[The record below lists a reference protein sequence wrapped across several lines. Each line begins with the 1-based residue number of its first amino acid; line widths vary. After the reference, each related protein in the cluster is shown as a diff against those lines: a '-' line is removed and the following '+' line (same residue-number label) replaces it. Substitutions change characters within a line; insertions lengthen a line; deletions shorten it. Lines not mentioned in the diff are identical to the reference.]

1 MEQAIN
7 IMNSIVWGIPV
18 LALIVISGIYLTVS
32 SRFAQFR
39 LLPFAIRRFIHSIK
53 STSQNIDGITGYRAL
68 CTALAATV
76 GTGNIAGV
84 AGAIALG
91 GPGTIFWMWI
101 CAILGM
107 ITKMAEVTIALKYRV
122 RNLKGEY
129 VGGPMYSIQSGLKHK
144 YIIFAY
150 IYAFFGIIAAFG
162 VGNAT
167 QVNTVIEGIKSIA
180 STNNQELDNCVLL
193 TICIVIII
201 LLTMSFKNGAKGV
214 GSWAERLV
222 PAASIVY
229 IVLCTISLLVCYN
242 RIPYAFHAIIVG
254 AVCPKSVSCGVL
266 GSAFLTLRIGVS
278 RGVFTNE
285 AGMGTASIAHAS
297 ADVEQPVEQG
307 LMGIIEVFL
316 DTIVIC
322 TLTALV
328 ILCSNVTIP
337 YGTDPGITL
346 TMDAFSSVLG
356 NWCRF
361 LITGLACVFSF
372 ATILG
377 WSVYG
382 MRCAQFLF
390 GESIDKFY
398 VWCQS
403 FAVLLGGCLN
413 TSMVWTLSEIVNGLM
428 AIPNLIALLFLSRV
442 FLSAI
447 KNYPN
452 TKNAY
457 RP

>member
-1 MEQAIN
+1 MEQTIN
-7 IMNSIVWGIPV
+7 TVNSVVWGIPV
-18 LALIVISGIYLTVS
+18 LSLILLTGIFLTVS
-32 SRFAQFR
+32 SKFAQIR
-39 LLPFAIRRFIHSIK
+39 LFPFAFCRFIRSIK
-53 STSQNIDGITGYRAL
+53 KANTREEGITGYRAL

-101 CAILGM
+101 CAFLGM

-122 RNLKGEY
+122 KNLNGEY
-129 VGGPMYSIQSGLKHK
+129 VGGPMYVIQSGLQHK
-144 YIIFAY
+144 YIILAY
-150 IYAFFGIIAAFG
+150 IYAFFGVIAAFG

-167 QVNTVIEGIKSIA
+167 QVNTVIEGIKNIA
-180 STNNQELDNCVLL
+180 TFANHELDYRILLMICV
-193 TICIVIII
+193 VIII
-201 LLTMSFKNGAKGV
+201 LLTMAFKNGTKGV

-222 PAASIVY
+222 PAAAIVY
-229 IVLCTISLLVCYN
+229 IVLCTISILSCFD
-242 RIPYAFHAIIVG
+242 RIPHAFHAIVTG
-254 AVCPKSVSCGVL
+254 AFSPKSVSCGMI
-266 GSAFLTLRIGVS
+266 GSAFLTLRIGAS

-297 ADVEQPVEQG
+297 ADVDHPVAQG

-337 YGTDPGITL
+337 YGTDSGITL
-346 TMDAFSSVLG
+346 TMDAFSSILG
-356 NWCRF
+356 NWCRY

-382 MRCAQFLF
+382 MRCAQFIF
-390 GESIDKFY
+390 GESVDKFY
-398 VWCQS
+398 ICCQS
-403 FAVLLGGCLN
+403 FAVLLGGGLN
-413 TSMVWTLSEIVNGLM
+413 TSVVWTLSEIVNGLM
-428 AIPNLIALLFLSRV
+428 AIPNLIILIYLSPL

-447 KNYPN
+447 KTYPN

>member
-1 MEQAIN
+1 
-7 IMNSIVWGIPV
+7 
-18 LALIVISGIYLTVS
+18 
-32 SRFAQFR
+32 
-39 LLPFAIRRFIHSIK
+39 
-53 STSQNIDGITGYRAL
+53 
-68 CTALAATV
+68 
-76 GTGNIAGV
+76 
-84 AGAIALG
+84 
-91 GPGTIFWMWI
+91 
-101 CAILGM
+101 M
-107 ITKMAEVTIALKYRV
+107 I
-122 RNLKGEY
+122 G
-129 VGGPMYSIQSGLKHK
+129 
-144 YIIFAY
+144 
-150 IYAFFGIIAAFG
+150 
-162 VGNAT
+162 
-167 QVNTVIEGIKSIA
+167 GIKSIA
-180 STNNQELDNCVLL
+180 STINQELNNCVLL
-193 TICIVIII
+193 MVCTVIII
-201 LLTMSFKNGAKGV
+201 LLTMAFKNGAKGV
-214 GSWAERLV
+214 GKWAESLV
-222 PAASIVY
+222 PVASIIY
-229 IVLCTISLLVCYN
+229 ILLCMISLLLCYN
-242 RIPYAFHAIIVG
+242 RIPYAFHTIVFG
-254 AVCPKSVSCGVL
+254 AFSPKSVSCGVL
-266 GSAFLTLRIGVS
+266 GSAFLTMRIGAS

-297 ADVEQPVEQG
+297 ADVDQPVEQG

-337 YGTDPGITL
+337 YGTDPGISL

-398 VWCQS
+398 VCCQS
-403 FAVLLGGCLN
+403 FAVLLGCLLN
-413 TSMVWTLSEIVNGLM
+413 TPIVWTLSEIVNGLM
-428 AIPNLIALLFLSRV
+428 AIPNLFSLLFLTPV

-447 KNYPN
+447 RNYPN